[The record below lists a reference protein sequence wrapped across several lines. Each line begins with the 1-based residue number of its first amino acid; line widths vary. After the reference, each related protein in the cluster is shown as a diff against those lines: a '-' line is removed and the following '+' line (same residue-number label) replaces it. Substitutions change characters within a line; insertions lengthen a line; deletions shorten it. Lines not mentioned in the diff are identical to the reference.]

1 LGYLEFGFWRQDIG
15 GMPKLTKREI
25 EMAGGSTA
33 IISCTEGSLP
43 AGGLKEGRGRQHT
56 EIRDK

>member
-1 LGYLEFGFWRQDIG
+1 
-15 GMPKLTKREI
+15 MPKLTKREI